1 MGALLEKTMENLRKI
16 ITDISLQIGSYVLTS
31 LRLTSL
37 RMSQFDGRRQRSQG
51 LQIDDITH
59 RLE

>member
-37 RMSQFDGRRQRSQG
+37 RLTSLRMSQFDGRRQRSQG
-51 LQIDDITH
+51 L
-59 RLE
+59 

>member
-51 LQIDDITH
+51 L
-59 RLE
+59 